1 MSGLKEKAGDRF
13 VALDFFFNYC
23 EQGKIVIF
31 RMRVEFFIDN
41 EEQYIVEMAVFFRKQ
56 VESKKYFGMLVLF
69 VSGRAMQRFFD
80 YVTDLRL
87 MLLVQGDQS
96 RYRLVELY
104 RKRVVNGERSVLVG
118 LQLFVEG
125 FDLKG
130 DLFSQV
136 YIYKIVFSFIDSSVV
151 IIEGEW
157 LKSFNRYSFEV

>member
-1 MSGLKEKAGDRF
+1 MSGLKEKVGDCF
-13 VALDFFFNYC
+13 VVLDFFFNYC

-31 RMRVEFFIDN
+31 WMCVEFFIDN
-41 EEQYIVEMAVFFRKQ
+41 EEQYIVEMVVFFCKQ

-69 VSGRAMQRFFD
+69 VSGWVMQCFFD
-80 YVTDLRL
+80 YVMDLCL
-87 MLLVQGDQS
+87 MLLVQGDQLC
-96 RYRLVELY
+96 YCLVELY
-104 RKRVVNGERSVLVG
+104 CKCVVNGERSVLVG

-136 YIYKIVFSFIDSSVV
+136 YIYKIVFLFIDSLVV

-157 LKSFNRYSFEV
+157 LKSFNCYLFEV